1 MHPDGGHGYDPAMTS
16 GTTRDTERQDKSS
29 GSRRAGTLGRGFW
42 IRLLG
47 LALVDAVAVYS
58 IVVLIADEAWLFL
71 GALIIGTLFVNWV
84 YISPRTRALKWITP
98 GLMFMVAF
106 MVVPIIY
113 TFYISLT
120 NWETGNVLQK
130 AQVIEN
136 LESRP
141 YIDPSDPGELFD
153 LYVYQDGEE
162 IRFLLINDEGALLF
176 GEPRGRAAEPQ
187 PDAAEDPVALG
198 VVDTDGDGVP
208 ETIGTFT
215 RLEVPQVFALAAT
228 LDFENQVLDLEEG
241 QVEITGLTQ
250 GRVVLAAQRYVYDE
264 ENDVL
269 VDLIAEQECRPGDDL
284 ETTGNFVCEDGT
296 VLSPGWVAVTGF
308 NHYIDVLT
316 NESIRG
322 PFVGVFIWNVAFALG
337 SVVISFALGLI
348 LALALQHDRVRGR
361 AVYRSIYILPYA
373 IPGLLSMLIWIG
385 LLNEQFGAVNDV
397 LGVFGIERIPWLT
410 DGNWAKVSLLLV
422 NMWLTFPYM
431 FLISTGALQAIPA
444 ELQEAARVDGAN
456 GWKVFWRITFPLLM
470 VSLAPLLIASFAFA
484 FNNFVLVFTLTNGGP
499 PILDAAISVGSTDI
513 LITLTYD
520 IALAGGVG
528 NRFALAAAMSIFIFF
543 IVLIISSIS
552 FRFTKR
558 LEEIY
563 GSL

>member
-1 MHPDGGHGYDPAMTS
+1 MQPEVGHGYDPAMTS
-16 GTTRDTERQDKSS
+16 GTTQGTERQDKSS
-29 GSRRAGTLGRGFW
+29 GSRRAGSLGRGFW

-58 IVVLIADEAWLFL
+58 IIVLIADEAWLFL

-98 GLMFMVAF
+98 GLIFMIAF

-130 AQVIEN
+130 SQVIEN

-141 YIDPSDPGELFD
+141 FIDPNDPGELFD

-162 IRFLLINDEGALLF
+162 IRFLLINDEGVLLF
-176 GEPRGRAAEPQ
+176 GEPRDRAAEPLS
-187 PDAAEDPVALG
+187 DAAEDPEALG

-215 RLEVPQVFALAAT
+215 RLEVPQVFALAGT
-228 LDFENQVLDLEEG
+228 LDFENQIVDLEEG
-241 QVEITGLTQ
+241 QVEVTGLSQ
-250 GRVVLAAQRYVYDE
+250 GRVVLAAQRFAYDE
-264 ENDVL
+264 ERDVL

-322 PFVGVFIWNVAFALG
+322 PFVGVFVWNVVFALG

-348 LALALQHDRVRGR
+348 LALALQNDRVRGR
-361 AVYRSIYILPYA
+361 TVYRSIYILPYA
-373 IPGLLSMLIWIG
+373 IPGLLSMLIWVG
-385 LLNEQFGAVNDV
+385 LLNEQFGAVNDF
-397 LGVFGIERIPWLT
+397 LGVFGIHRFY
-410 DGNWAKVSLLLV
+410 S
-422 NMWLTFPYM
+422 
-431 FLISTGALQAIPA
+431 
-444 ELQEAARVDGAN
+444 AR
-456 GWKVFWRITFPLLM
+456 
-470 VSLAPLLIASFAFA
+470 
-484 FNNFVLVFTLTNGGP
+484 
-499 PILDAAISVGSTDI
+499 
-513 LITLTYD
+513 
-520 IALAGGVG
+520 
-528 NRFALAAAMSIFIFF
+528 
-543 IVLIISSIS
+543 
-552 FRFTKR
+552 
-558 LEEIY
+558 
-563 GSL
+563 

>member
-1 MHPDGGHGYDPAMTS
+1 MTS
-16 GTTRDTERQDKSS
+16 GTTRNTERPDKSS
-29 GSRRAGTLGRGFW
+29 GARRAGGLGRGFW
-42 IRLLG
+42 IRLFG

-58 IVVLIADEAWLFL
+58 IIVLIADEAWLFL

-84 YISPRTRALKWITP
+84 YLSPRTRALKWITP
-98 GLMFMVAF
+98 GLIFMISF
-106 MVVPIIY
+106 MVVPILY

-141 YIDPSDPGELFD
+141 YVDPNDPGELFD
-153 LYVYQDGEE
+153 LYVYQDGDE
-162 IRFLLINDEGALLF
+162 IRFLLINDEGSLLF
-176 GEPRGRAAEPQ
+176 GEPRERSAEPL

-208 ETIGTFT
+208 EMIGTFT
-215 RLEVPQVFALAAT
+215 RLEVPEVFALAAT
-228 LDFENQVLDLEEG
+228 LDFENQVLDLDEG
-241 QVEITGLTQ
+241 QVEITGLSQ
-250 GRVVLAAQRYVYDE
+250 GRVVLAAQRYAYDE
-264 ENDVL
+264 ERDVL
-269 VDLIAEQECRPGDDL
+269 LDLIEDQECRPGDDL

-322 PFVGVFIWNVAFALG
+322 PFLGVFVWNVVFALG
-337 SVVISFALGLI
+337 SVVISFSLGLI

-361 AVYRSIYILPYA
+361 TVYRSIYILPYA
-373 IPGLLSMLIWIG
+373 IPGLLSMLIWVG
-385 LLNEQFGAVNDV
+385 LLNEQFGAVND
-397 LGVFGIERIPWLT
+397 LLAVFGIEQIPWLT

-484 FNNFVLVFTLTNGGP
+484 FNNFVLVFVLTNGGP